1 MVNLEQ
7 PERFTELV
15 LDFLR
20 PAALAWRL
28 ALLVGIMLP

>member
-15 LDFLR
+15 LEFLGG
-20 PAALAWRL
+20 AGL
-28 ALLVGIMLP
+28 G